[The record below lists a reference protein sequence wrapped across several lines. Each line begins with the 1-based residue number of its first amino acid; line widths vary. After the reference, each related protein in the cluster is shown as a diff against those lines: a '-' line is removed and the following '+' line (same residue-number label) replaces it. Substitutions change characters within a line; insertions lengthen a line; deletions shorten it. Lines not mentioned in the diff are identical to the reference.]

1 MKKKLKIALDVD
13 DVLGVCMASAVTLW
27 NGETGASMT
36 PYDVTG
42 WCSEAGWLKYFSDET
57 FVATQAVSDGA
68 KWFVQELIKRGC
80 DVLVTTAVPMGVAE
94 ARTQWIMK
102 NFPEINPGNII
113 IGKRKDIYDVDIM
126 IDDAAHNILNSRAKY
141 PILMRKPWN
150 QHVTGLM
157 AVNNFEEC
165 LNLIDTIMRQ
175 NGYIESSEPTDVV
188 CLVGPSGSGKHDIIN
203 ALRGEG
209 YIVPRIFTTNPAVKQ
224 DFYRIVDKSAF
235 EQEKAAHHYAE
246 TTSYAGYYYGIRMED
261 MVDLMAARRRK
272 QVKLV
277 IPIDI
282 CGANALKR
290 IYGEC
295 VKTVY
300 VRRNRGELVMNI
312 LQKDIPDKEKT
323 LRILALDG
331 EERNEELCDYSVTH
345 TTTASV
351 VQQIKAI

>member
-1 MKKKLKIALDVD
+1 MKKKIKVGLDVD
-13 DVLGVCMASAVTLW
+13 DVLAVCMAEAMIWW
-27 NGETGASMT
+27 NRETGAALT
-36 PYDVTG
+36 PYDITG
-42 WCSEAGWLKYFSDET
+42 WACDDAGWTKYFVQPA
-57 FVATQAVSDGA
+57 FVMNQPVNDGA
-68 KWFVQELIKRGC
+68 QRFVKEIIHRGC
-80 DVLVTTAVPMGVAE
+80 EVFATTAVPLNVAE
-94 ARTQWIMK
+94 ARAQWIMK
-102 NFPEINPGNII
+102 HFPEIKPENII

-175 NGYIESSEPTDVV
+175 NGYIESPEPTDVV

-224 DFYRIVDKSAF
+224 DFYCIVDKSAF
-235 EQEKAAHHYAE
+235 EHEKAAQHYAE

-261 MVDLMAARRRK
+261 MVRHLSSSGRRI
-272 QVKLV
+272 V

-290 IYGEC
+290 IYGER

-300 VRRNRGELVMNI
+300 VRRHRGELIKNI
-312 LQKDIPDKEKT
+312 LQKDIPDDEKT

-331 EERNEELCDYSVTH
+331 EERNEELCDYTVIH
-345 TTTASV
+345 TTTAGV
-351 VQQIKAI
+351 MQQIKAI